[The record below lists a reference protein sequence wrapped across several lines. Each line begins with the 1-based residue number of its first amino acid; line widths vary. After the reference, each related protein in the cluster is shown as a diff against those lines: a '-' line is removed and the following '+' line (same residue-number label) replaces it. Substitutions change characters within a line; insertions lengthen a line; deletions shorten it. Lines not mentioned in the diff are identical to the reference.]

1 MSYLYITLTL
11 IAWTTIA
18 FAYRYTDKRAGNRLW
33 MGVAMG
39 FMVTAGN
46 AVIAASKGIN
56 PLNAATSQY
65 IIGAILGVITIFTVL
80 TFMAAIKRGDLSV
93 TWTLLTLSFALSSL
107 AVMIYP
113 GEKPT
118 TAGIAGLLVAAFS
131 VILLGIDMHERNR
144 RAVSSKPQRSWAFF
158 IAISFLS
165 NASCMYLYSLAS
177 HFSPNKSP
185 VHEFAFLLSFGIVFC
200 LGSLILALLI
210 KQTAS
215 AFEGLKGGVMTG
227 VLMFLGTFFT
237 VCGINHAHVPGY
249 VFYPITTG
257 GSTVLVFLLSVL
269 FLKEKPGRYGWGGL
283 AAGTIA
289 VILLG
294 IAA

>member
-18 FAYRYTDKRAGNRLW
+18 FAYRYTDKRSGNRLW
-33 MGVAMG
+33 MGAAMG
-39 FMVTAGN
+39 FMVVAGN
-46 AVIAASKGIN
+46 AVMAAGRGIN

-65 IIGAILGVITIFTVL
+65 LIGAILGVITIFTVL
-80 TFMAAIKRGDLSV
+80 TFMAAIKRGVLSV

-107 AVMIYP
+107 AVMVYP

-118 TAGIAGLLVAAFS
+118 TAGIAGLLVAGFA
-131 VILLGIDMHERNR
+131 VILLGMDMHERNR
-144 RAVSSKPQRSWAFF
+144 SAVSSKPQRNWGFF
-158 IAISFLS
+158 IVIAFLS
-165 NASCMYLYSLAS
+165 NASCMYLYTLAS
-177 HFSPNKSP
+177 HFSPDKSP
-185 VHEFAFLLSFGIVFC
+185 VHESAFLLSFGIVFC
-200 LGSLILALLI
+200 LGSLIFALLI

-215 AFEGLKGGVMTG
+215 TVEGLKGGIITG
-227 VLMFLGTFFT
+227 VLMFFGTFFT
-237 VCGINHAHVPGY
+237 VCGISYAHVPGY

-269 FLKEKPGRYGWGGL
+269 LLKEKPGRYGWGGL
-283 AAGTIA
+283 ATGTIA